1 MLERSEYVH
10 LTNDHVSVLLTTTDG
25 KPELVHWGASI
36 GTALPEADSLARPL
50 PQSFFN
56 ARVPQHV
63 VPESGSGWLATPGLR
78 AGRAGAEFHAVFT
91 IRDVA
96 IEASTAAVIV
106 QRDDE
111 HELELTTELRL
122 EDSGLLRMR
131 HTLTNRS
138 AHLLDLHQLLLT
150 LPLPD
155 RACELLDTT
164 GRWCREAQPQRH
176 PMQFGKWSRPTH
188 HGRTGH
194 DAPLVFAA
202 GTVGFDFQ
210 HGEVWT
216 VHLAWSGNA
225 EHYVERSPFA
235 GYVIGAGE
243 ILEQGDVVLAEN
255 QTYSSP
261 WMFASYSRDGLDG
274 AAAQLHRWDRSNRR
288 STTPR
293 PVTVNSWEAVY
304 FDHDVVALLDLVEA
318 GARVG
323 AERFVLDDGWFL
335 GRRDELAG
343 LGDWS
348 VDPEVWPDGLGPL
361 IGRVHDLG
369 MEFGLWVEPEM
380 VSPDSDLAR
389 AHPDWISRVGP
400 ALPLPWRN
408 QQLLDLTNQAA
419 WDHVHSRLDRL
430 LSENA
435 IDYLK
440 WDYNRDSTEIGD
452 GTAPR
457 THAQVAAAYRLI
469 DAIRADHPSVE
480 IENCSSGGGR
490 VDLGIGGRTD
500 RVWVSDTND
509 PVERHPIQRWAVQLI
524 PPERIGSHIG
534 SPRAHTTGR
543 VTDLAFRISASWM
556 HHMGIE
562 WDIRDISSDEEAAL
576 SSAIRL
582 HKKYRGLLHAGKV
595 VRGNGPDPD
604 HLLFGVVSDDGD
616 EAIYQ
621 YVALQLATSDSPSPV
636 RLPGLRSESLYRIEV
651 ILSDDHPR
659 PEQVPPGWMLAGI
672 EASGTFLGEVGLHM
686 PLLNPQ
692 SALAFRAE
700 LVGGSDTKRE

>member
-1 MLERSEYVH
+1 M
-10 LTNDHVSVLLTTTDG
+10 SVLLTTAGG
-25 KPELVHWGASI
+25 KPEFVHWGSSL
-36 GTALPEADSLARPL
+36 GDTLPETDQLAGPV

-56 ARVPQHV
+56 GRVPQHL

-78 AGRAGAEFHAVFT
+78 AGRAGNEIHARFT
-91 IRDVA
+91 TRTETVDG
-96 IEASTAAVIV
+96 AAAATIV
-106 QRDDE
+106 QHDDE

-122 EDSGLLRMR
+122 EDTGLVRMR
-131 HTLTNRS
+131 HTLANRAS
-138 AHLLDLHQLLLT
+138 QPLDLHQLLLT

-155 RACELLDTT
+155 RATELLDTT

-176 PMQFGKWSRPTH
+176 VMQSGKWSRPTH

-202 GTVGFDFQ
+202 GTQGFGFQ
-210 HGEVWT
+210 HGEVWS

-225 EHYVERSPFA
+225 EHYVEKSPFA

-255 QTYSSP
+255 QAYTSP
-261 WMFASYSRDGLDG
+261 WLFASYSRDGLDG
-274 AAAQLHRWDRSNRR
+274 VAAQLHRWDRSNRR
-288 STTPR
+288 ATRPR

-304 FDHDVVALLDLVEA
+304 FDHDVEALLDLAEA

-343 LGDWS
+343 LGDWT

-361 IGRVHDLG
+361 IGRVHGLG
-369 MEFGLWVEPEM
+369 MQFGLWVEPEM
-380 VSPDSDLAR
+380 VSPDSELAR
-389 AHPDWISRVGP
+389 AHPEWISRVGST
-400 ALPLPWRN
+400 LPLPWRN
-408 QQLLDLTNQAA
+408 QQLLDLTNRAA
-419 WDHVHSRLDRL
+419 WDYIYNQLDRL

-457 THAQVAAAYRLI
+457 SHAQVEAAYRLI
-469 DAIRADHPSVE
+469 DAIRANHPGLE

-490 VDLGIGGRTD
+490 IDLGIGSRTD

-509 PVERHPIQRWAVQLI
+509 PVERHPIQRWAVQLL

-534 SPRAHTTGR
+534 SARSHTTGR
-543 VTDLAFRISASWM
+543 LADLAFRISASWM

-562 WDIRDISSDEEAAL
+562 LDIRGITSEDEAAL
-576 SSAIRL
+576 SDAIRM
-582 HKKYRGLLHAGKV
+582 HKAYRGLLHGGDV
-595 VRGNGPDPD
+595 VRGIGPDPD
-604 HLLFGVVSDDGD
+604 HLLYGVVSANKD

-621 YVALQLATSDSPSPV
+621 YVALQLSTSDSPSPV
-636 RLPGLRSESLYRIEV
+636 RLPGLHGESQYRIEP
-651 ILSDDHPR
+651 ILCDDR
-659 PEQVPPGWMLAGI
+659 SRSEQSPPTWMLAGI
-672 EASGTFLGEVGLHM
+672 KASGRFLGEVGLHM

-692 SALAFRAE
+692 SAVAFRAE
-700 LVGGSDTKRE
+700 RLRSDTTGT